1 MSKHKPSS
9 KRWLRE
15 HERDVFVQRARGEGF
30 RSRAAYKLQEI
41 DQRDRLLKPGIIV
54 VDLGAA
60 PGGWSQVV
68 QKRLGGQGTII
79 AVDLLE
85 MPSIA
90 GVEFIQ
96 GDFTDTAIVERIRA
110 AAGGPADLVLSD
122 MAPNMSGMRAVD
134 QPRMM
139 HLVESVLY
147 FAERSLKPG
156 GDLLLKIFHGE
167 GFDEFLRALRARFKK
182 VAIRKPEASR
192 DRSSETYVLARG
204 LVYSESKPES
214 D

>member
-1 MSKHKPSS
+1 MSKRKPSS

-41 DQRDRLLKPGIIV
+41 DQRDRLLKPGITV

-147 FAERSLKPG
+147 FAEWSLKPG

-182 VAIRKPEASR
+182 VSIRKPEASR

>member
-1 MSKHKPSS
+1 M
-9 KRWLRE
+9 RE
-15 HERDVFVQRARGEGF
+15 HERDVFVQKARGEGF

-41 DQRDRLLKPGIIV
+41 DQRDRLLKPGMTVI
-54 VDLGAA
+54 DLGAA
-60 PGGWSQVV
+60 PGGWSQVLV
-68 QKRLGGQGTII
+68 KRMAGGGTII

-85 MPSIA
+85 MPSLA
-90 GVEFIQ
+90 GVQFIQ
-96 GDFTDTAIVERIRA
+96 GDFTDTAIVERIRQ

-147 FAERSLKPG
+147 FAEQSLKPG

-167 GFDEFLRALRARFKK
+167 GVDDFLRALRARFKK
-182 VAIRKPEASR
+182 VSIRKPAASR

-204 LVYSESKPES
+204 LVYSESRLES
-214 D
+214 E

>member
-1 MSKHKPSS
+1 MPKRKASS

-15 HERDVFVQRARGEGF
+15 HERDVFVQKARSEGY
-30 RSRAAYKLQEI
+30 RSRAAYKLLEI
-41 DQRDRLLKPGIIV
+41 DRRDRLLKPGMTV
-54 VDLGAA
+54 FDLGAA

-68 QKRLGGQGTII
+68 RERLGNSGTVI

-85 MPSIA
+85 MPSLA
-90 GVEFIQ
+90 GVHFIQ
-96 GDFTDTAIVERIRA
+96 GDFTDAAVVEQMRQN
-110 AAGGPADLVLSD
+110 AGGPADLVLSD
-122 MAPNMSGMRAVD
+122 LAPNMSGMRAVD

-156 GDLLLKIFHGE
+156 GDLLLKVFHGE
-167 GFDEFLRALRARFKK
+167 GFDEFLRDLRSRFEK

-204 LVYSESKPES
+204 LVYSAPEGTS
-214 D
+214 N